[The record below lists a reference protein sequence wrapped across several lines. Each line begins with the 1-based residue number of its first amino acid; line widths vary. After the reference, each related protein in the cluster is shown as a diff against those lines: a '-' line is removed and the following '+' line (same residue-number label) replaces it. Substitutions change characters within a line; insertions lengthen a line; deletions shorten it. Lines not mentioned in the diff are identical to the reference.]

1 MLRQG
6 CLLDSTD
13 CDTDRERQRAR
24 LREEHHQASLRRLEE
39 QAIKDE
45 KANFAIRYIM
55 GDRPELPPPE
65 VIAAHPDAP
74 EIAAF
79 QAASGNPQTTLFQL
93 YEAAEDIRNLANEYY
108 RREADH
114 KEPTGMVPAAELLAA
129 AEYAGD
135 EDPVDVVRDGRP
147 GMFVLP

>member
-1 MLRQG
+1 MDALDVPRVEEHMPPSVLRQG

-55 GDRPELPPPE
+55 GDRPELPPPR
-65 VIAAHPDAP
+65 
-74 EIAAF
+74 
-79 QAASGNPQTTLFQL
+79 S
-93 YEAAEDIRNLANEYY
+93 
-108 RREADH
+108 
-114 KEPTGMVPAAELLAA
+114 
-129 AEYAGD
+129 
-135 EDPVDVVRDGRP
+135 
-147 GMFVLP
+147 